1 MRKIL
6 ATGAL
11 TCALSFSATLSPT
24 ALADTAARS
33 DMTGVRA
40 LIAQKAD
47 VNTPQVDGTT
57 ALHWA
62 AHYDDLDTVKA
73 LIAAGA
79 NAKTVN
85 RYGITPLSEAC
96 QNGNAEMIALLLRA
110 GADVNAPHA
119 EGETPL
125 MTAARTGNP
134 EALKVLLDAGAQV
147 NAAEEWRGQ
156 TPLMWAAAE
165 GHTEAVKMLLAHGAL
180 INAKSKVFD
189 FTALRPKAG
198 SVGMNFPRGGFTA
211 LLFAARQGHFDA
223 VKVLTEAGAEVNLP
237 EPDGTTATLMA
248 IINFH
253 YDIAAYLLEHGG
265 DPNAAD
271 IRGRTP
277 LYAAI
282 DQKNLDISNR
292 PPAKVDDVATPT
304 SLIKALLAKGASPNA
319 PLLKSIAPRG
329 VLDGADGTLG
339 AGATPFLRAAR
350 GGDVETMKLL
360 LDNKANVKA
369 TTATGVNA
377 LMIAAGTGWRD
388 GKSRASEANSVEAVK
403 ILASMGLDVN
413 YAATNGET
421 ALHGAAAR
429 GADPVAQALI
439 DLGAN
444 VNTKDKSNRTPL
456 DVANGVGAGVGGVRA
471 PHETTAALLLKHGA
485 ISGQIAAS
493 TASETAPTKSPQ

>member
-6 ATGAL
+6 LTGAIAG
-11 TCALSFSATLSPT
+11 ALSYGATLSPT
-24 ALADTAARS
+24 ALADTAAHS
-33 DMTGVRA
+33 DMAGVRA
-40 LIAQKAD
+40 MIAQKAD

-62 AHYDDLDTVKA
+62 SHYDDVETVKA
-73 LIAAGA
+73 LLAAGA
-79 NAKTVN
+79 NAKTTN
-85 RYGITPLSEAC
+85 RYGITPLAEAC
-96 QNGNAEMIALLLRA
+96 VNGNAEMIAMLVKA

-125 MTAARTGNP
+125 MTAAKTGNP
-134 EALKVLLDAGAQV
+134 EAVKVLLDAGAQV
-147 NAAEEWRGQ
+147 NVAEEWRGQ

-165 GHTEAVKMLLAHGAL
+165 GHTEAVKMLIANGAL
-180 INAKSKVFD
+180 INARSKVFD

-198 SVGMNFPRGGFTA
+198 SVGMNFPRGGFSA
-211 LLFAARQGHFDA
+211 LLFAARQGHFDT
-223 VKVLTEAGAEVNLP
+223 VKALVEAGADVNLP
-237 EPDGTTATLMA
+237 EPDGTTAMLMG

-277 LYAAI
+277 LYGAV

-304 SLIKALLAKGASPNA
+304 SLIKALLAKGANPNA
-319 PLLKSIAPRG
+319 ALLKSIAPRG

-360 LDNKANVKA
+360 LDNKANVNT
-369 TTATGVNA
+369 TTAAGVNA

-388 GKSRASEANSVEAVK
+388 GKSRATDANSVEAVK
-403 ILASMGLDVN
+403 LLAGMGLDINSV
-413 YAATNGET
+413 ATNGET
-421 ALHGAAAR
+421 PLHGAASR
-429 GADPVAQALI
+429 GSDPVVQALI

-444 VNTKDKSNRTPL
+444 VNIKDKANRTPL
-456 DVANGVGAGVGGVRA
+456 DAANGVGAGVGGVRA
-471 PHETTAALLLKHGA
+471 PHETTVALLEKHGGV
-485 ISGQIAAS
+485 SGQAAP
-493 TASETAPTKSPQ
+493 AKLP